1 MEGEIENREEVEMES
16 VTGRVRRIL
25 RHANSVLIKPGMTKR
40 EKYRLLR
47 SDYDIHEGHPDGVQV
62 FRPRED
68 TQ

>member
-1 MEGEIENREEVEMES
+1 MES